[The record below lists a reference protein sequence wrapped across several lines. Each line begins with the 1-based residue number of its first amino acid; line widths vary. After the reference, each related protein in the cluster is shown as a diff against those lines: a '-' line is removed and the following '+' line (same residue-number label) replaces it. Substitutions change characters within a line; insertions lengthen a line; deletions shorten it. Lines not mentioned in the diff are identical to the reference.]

1 MSEVQTIS
9 YAKVVTPSPING
21 NELKQDNKME
31 PREDT
36 EQMSVTEADTIQQ
49 EAPDDNEGFQPVTN
63 KKNEKLKEKETQ
75 REKEAKKKNKRG
87 KKVRSSKDKDKDKL
101 KEKDR
106 DKEKDAGTD
115 SKESSPTPSKSEE
128 PVEFVPAPP
137 PKTNPWKK
145 STKQETGEPANTATA
160 SASASSEPPEKPKP
174 KTERKKKLS
183 EREVKEKTDHGN
195 QNHKGNPWKKVEA
208 AKEPEVP
215 SSPKVIK
222 VEKKS
227 GEPSSWPKLGEE
239 KNKKKKKTTENWSG
253 DSGAASSLDT
263 AEEGKEN
270 QVRDLLHL

>member
-36 EQMSVTEADTIQQ
+36 EQMSVTEADTVQQ

-87 KKVRSSKDKDKDKL
+87 KKVRSSKDKDKDKDKL

-137 PKTNPWKK
+137 PKTNPWKRK
-145 STKQETGEPANTATA
+145 RKGCKSIQSTK
-160 SASASSEPPEKPKP
+160 S
-174 KTERKKKLS
+174 RM
-183 EREVKEKTDHGN
+183 
-195 QNHKGNPWKKVEA
+195 
-208 AKEPEVP
+208 
-215 SSPKVIK
+215 I
-222 VEKKS
+222 
-227 GEPSSWPKLGEE
+227 
-239 KNKKKKKTTENWSG
+239 
-253 DSGAASSLDT
+253 
-263 AEEGKEN
+263 
-270 QVRDLLHL
+270 LLALR

>member
-1 MSEVQTIS
+1 MGSEVQTIS
-9 YAKVVTPSPING
+9 YAKVVTPSPTNG

-36 EQMSVTEADTIQQ
+36 EKMSVTEADTVQQ
-49 EAPDDNEGFQPVTN
+49 EAADDNEGFLPVTN

-106 DKEKDAGTD
+106 DREKDAGTD

-145 STKQETGEPANTATA
+145 PTKPETGDLASTNTAPA
-160 SASASSEPPEKPKP
+160 SASAEPLEKPKP
-174 KTERKKKLS
+174 KTERKKK
-183 EREVKEKTDHGN
+183 
-195 QNHKGNPWKKVEA
+195 
-208 AKEPEVP
+208 
-215 SSPKVIK
+215 
-222 VEKKS
+222 
-227 GEPSSWPKLGEE
+227 
-239 KNKKKKKTTENWSG
+239 
-253 DSGAASSLDT
+253 
-263 AEEGKEN
+263 
-270 QVRDLLHL
+270 